1 MTEKGDSILYFH
13 ICVRGN
19 AYQSMFLENHD
30 IYHAIDLLGIFALE
44 YNVVVI
50 AYDFLSNHFHLI
62 VKAKDPTPFMH
73 AFRISYSRYFNFK
86 YKSIGCVGNRSFVC
100 VIITSNEQLVKK
112 LIYVLRNSTRH
123 GSEEHPY
130 SDPFNSAKYY
140 FQKERGVDFSKGYY
154 PVEKGYI
161 LSYTSKIVPADF
173 MINKFGH
180 IYPPC
185 FLDVS
190 EAELWLGSYREAME
204 KLSTPTE
211 QEELENDSKNSCR
224 YPYKDITISEIIL
237 KMIAPK
243 TIQQLTD
250 NEKLQIAFKIKRK
263 YKVAVRQLSRILGI
277 PESSLRRMLKW
288 SLTAPPQKVNT

>member
-1 MTEKGDSILYFH
+1 MTGKKDSFFYFH

-19 AYQSMFLENHD
+19 AFQSMFLEHQD
-30 IYHAIDLLGIFALE
+30 IFHAIDLLGIFARE
-44 YNVVVI
+44 YDVTII

-62 VKAKDPTPFMH
+62 VKTKDPTPFMH

-100 VIITSNEQLVKK
+100 VEIKSNEQLVKK
-112 LIYVLRNSTRH
+112 LIYVLRNSIRH
-123 GSEEHPY
+123 GAEKHPY

-140 FQKERGVDFSKGYY
+140 FQKDRGVDLSNGYY
-154 PVEKGYI
+154 PVDKGYI
-161 LSYTSKIVPADF
+161 LPYSSKVLPADF
-173 MINKFGH
+173 MINKLGH

-190 EAELWLGSYREAME
+190 EAEYWLGSYEEAMK

-211 QEELENDSKNSCR
+211 QEELEKDSHNCFR
-224 YPYKDITISEIIL
+224 YPYKDIDISEIIL

-250 NEKLQIAFKIKRK
+250 NEKLQIAIKIKRK
-263 YKVAVRQLSRILGI
+263 YKVAIRQLSRILGI
-277 PESSLRRMLKW
+277 PESSLRRMIKW
-288 SLTAPPQKVNT
+288 SLSAPKF

>member
-1 MTEKGDSILYFH
+1 MTENGESYVYFH

-19 AYQSMFLENHD
+19 AYQSMFLEKED
-30 IYHAIDLLGIFALE
+30 IYHAIDLLGIFARE
-44 YNVVVI
+44 YDVIII

-86 YKSIGCVGNRSFVC
+86 YKSIGCVGNRSFVR
-100 VIITSNEQLVKK
+100 VTITSDEQLVQK

-123 GSEEHPY
+123 GVEEHPY

-140 FQKERGVDFSKGYY
+140 FQKERGVDLSKGYY
-154 PVEKGYI
+154 PVDKGYM
-161 LSYTSKIVPADF
+161 LSYSSKIVPADF

-185 FLDVS
+185 FLEVS
-190 EAELWLGSYREAME
+190 EAELCLGSYQEAMK

-211 QEELENDSKNSCR
+211 QEEMENDSKDFFR
-224 YPYKDITISEIIL
+224 YSYKDVDISEIIL
-237 KMIAPK
+237 KMISPK
-243 TIQQLTD
+243 TIQQLND
-250 NEKLQIAFKIKRK
+250 KEKLQISLKIKRK
-263 YKVAVRQLSRILGI
+263 HKVAVRQLSRILGI

-288 SLTAPPQKVNT
+288 SLTAPQKKVE